1 MGQLLI
7 RNVDDELKEA
17 LRARARRHGRSLEA
31 EARATLAESLVEI
44 PRRGFGSAVVRLFRD
59 DPYEPG
65 EIEEARLHGWQTP
78 DFDRE

>member
-7 RNVDDELKEA
+7 RNIDDELKEA

-31 EARATLAESLVEI
+31 EARATLVDSLAEV
-44 PRRGFGSAVVRLFRD
+44 PRRGFGSAAVRLFRD

-65 EIEEARLHGWQTP
+65 EIEDARLRGWQTP
-78 DFDRE
+78 DFGRE